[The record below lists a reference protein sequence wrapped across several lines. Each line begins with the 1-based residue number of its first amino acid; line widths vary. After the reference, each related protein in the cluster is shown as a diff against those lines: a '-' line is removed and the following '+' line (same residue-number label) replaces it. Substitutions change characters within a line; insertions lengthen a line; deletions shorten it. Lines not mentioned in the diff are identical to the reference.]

1 MELANPIFNNALMR
15 PLRRADNAELTWFLR
30 NARYTHVHVDW
41 YTLADWLDQ
50 PGAVGMEIEGA
61 LVGFL
66 VAGADPLPA
75 SWLRGVAFIG
85 ERPPGM
91 MLERL
96 LGAVVP
102 ALQATHATE
111 LAWMASR
118 RWPDPFI
125 PNLGFQT
132 ITHVVTMIRETPI
145 MPTFHLN
152 PAIHIRPVTLADMPR
167 LADIEA
173 AAFAPIWRYSAR
185 ALERANSQSYSF
197 DVALIDDRVVGYQC
211 STASYYGAHLARMTV
226 DPAVQRGGVG
236 TALLAN
242 AIAGYRRGNLRQMSL
257 NTQTDN
263 ISSHYLYRKFG
274 YRETAE
280 RLPVWVLPLT

>member
-85 ERPPGM
+85 EWPPGT

-102 ALQATHATE
+102 A
-111 LAWMASR
+111 
-118 RWPDPFI
+118 
-125 PNLGFQT
+125 
-132 ITHVVTMIRETPI
+132 
-145 MPTFHLN
+145 
-152 PAIHIRPVTLADMPR
+152 
-167 LADIEA
+167 
-173 AAFAPIWRYSAR
+173 
-185 ALERANSQSYSF
+185 
-197 DVALIDDRVVGYQC
+197 
-211 STASYYGAHLARMTV
+211 
-226 DPAVQRGGVG
+226 
-236 TALLAN
+236 
-242 AIAGYRRGNLRQMSL
+242 
-257 NTQTDN
+257 
-263 ISSHYLYRKFG
+263 
-274 YRETAE
+274 
-280 RLPVWVLPLT
+280 